1 MAQAVASEAKKP
13 VGAVPTTGRTATEK
27 PAAPK
32 EPKAPRKAKA
42 TSAEPAVRPTRG
54 TKGLPATEARPAE
67 GGLRN
72 EVVGIGVLAASLC
85 LMLALASFHL
95 DDVSQTGQAA
105 LTGQAHNLI
114 GPVGAFVADI
124 LLYIFGAAAFL
135 LPVTLA
141 LPGLAFVTGR
151 SIKLRVADAV
161 GYPVLIFFAA
171 MAAHLWMEGQ
181 AVLGHPAGG
190 FIGAHGAEIL
200 QALLGRTGAYIFVY
214 AVMCLTF
221 IVTTRISLVKIVGY
235 ATAPVA
241 RRAQKASEDARKSAE
256 QLAGSVRARLTDRLK
271 NWRLRRNEVLA
282 VRRALKE
289 ELAKRRAE
297 AKAEATA
304 RKQADRLLREN
315 AKAARAER
323 ALGAEKAR
331 AEQRLEK
338 GRAEARG
345 NEKPQADQ
353 APEPE
358 ARGWRLRRPK
368 APQHEPA
375 PGDTGGFSMGDLP
388 GRPTGGFSLGEESR
402 KPSRGEKPRADKAQ
416 ADEAR
421 TEKPARAEKPA
432 RSTPAPEV
440 RIDQPPAPRADQP
453 LRSTPAPETRPVGR
467 AEQPR
472 ADKAARAELPRA
484 EQPRADKAGRHE
496 PPARGRA
503 PQPELA
509 TTLQPVLSADD
520 LELEPLESNDTTF
533 VPALGSETPGREALH
548 GETLHGAAPIVHR
561 RLVPAEL
568 QLDMPIER
576 RTQADWELPPLHF
589 LDFVR
594 TDEVEVDPVKLQQ
607 QADRLV
613 EALGTFKI
621 EGRVTEIHP
630 GPVVTMFEFEP
641 APGVRISR
649 IAALSDDL
657 AMALKAIR
665 VRIVAPIPGKGVVGF
680 EVPNATRE
688 TVYLQEIIASPAF
701 RDKKNA
707 LPMALGKDI
716 HGNAVFTDLAKMP
729 HLLVAGTTGSGKSVG
744 VNGMIT
750 SLLYHASPDDV
761 RFIMVDPKMLELSV
775 YEGIPHLLL
784 PVVTDARKAAAALN
798 WAVTE
803 MDRRYEV
810 MKDAGVRNIKGYNKG
825 LERWQAGERGDEVP
839 DFTSE
844 LGEEPKKLPYIVVVI
859 DEFADLMMVAG
870 KEVEYC
876 VARIAQKAR
885 AAGIHLILA
894 TQRPSIDVITGV
906 IKANFPTRIA
916 FRVSSAIDS
925 RTILSTNGAEHL
937 LGNGD
942 MLFVP
947 PGTSRLD
954 RVHGAFVDEHEIAK
968 IVDFVKAQ
976 REPEYLDPSVLE
988 TAEDSEGE
996 SEGEG
1001 AEDPMYEECV
1011 RCVFRD
1017 GRASTSHLQ
1026 RRLSLGYNRAARI
1039 VDQMEKDGL
1048 VGPGQGAKPRTV
1060 NKQVMAE
1067 LIGRWDAA

>member
-1 MAQAVASEAKKP
+1 MAQAVASETKKP
-13 VGAVPTTGRTATEK
+13 VGTAASQADA
-27 PAAPK
+27 PATPR
-32 EPKAPRKAKA
+32 APRKPKA
-42 TSAEPAVRPTRG
+42 AAAEPR
-54 TKGLPATEARPAE
+54 ATEARGGEAPVRSGREAPAREAPVRKTRATKALLAASRDTDTTARRAVE

-72 EVVGIGVLAASLC
+72 EVVGIGILAASLC
-85 LMLALASFHL
+85 LMLALASFHI
-95 DDVSQTGQAA
+95 DDVSQHGQAA

-151 SIKLRVADAV
+151 SIKVRIADAV
-161 GYPVLIFFAA
+161 GYPFLIFFGA

-200 QALLGRTGAYIFVY
+200 QALLGRTGAYIVVY
-214 AVMCLTF
+214 AVISLTF
-221 IVTTRISLVKIVGY
+221 IVTTRISLVKIVGA
-235 ATAPVA
+235 ATGPVA
-241 RRAQKASEDARKSAE
+241 RRARTASEEARKSAE
-256 QLAGSVRARLTDRLK
+256 QLAGSVRTRLTDRFK
-271 NWRLRRNEVLA
+271 NWRLRRNEVVA
-282 VRRALKE
+282 RQRALRV
-289 ELAKRRAE
+289 ELGRRKAE
-297 AKAEATA
+297 AKAEAAA
-304 RKQADRLLREN
+304 RKE
-315 AKAARAER
+315 
-323 ALGAEKAR
+323 AEKALR
-331 AEQRLEK
+331 QDAKARMAELK
-338 GRAEARG
+338 ARSSDKTK
-345 NEKPQADQ
+345 ER
-353 APEPE
+353 PE
-358 ARGWRLRRPK
+358 APHRLDRPASERPERPGSERPGSERPAPPARPTETEERASGGWRLRRPK
-368 APQHEPA
+368 THQSA
-375 PGDTGGFSMGDLP
+375 PGDTGGFSLGDVP
-388 GRPTGGFSLGEESR
+388 DRHTGGFSLGVDDRSR
-402 KPSRGEKPRADKAQ
+402 KSARSERPAPPAPNTDVRG
-416 ADEAR
+416 
-421 TEKPARAEKPA
+421 AEKPV
-432 RSTPAPEV
+432 RTTPAPEV
-440 RIDQPPAPRADQP
+440 REQAP
-453 LRSTPAPETRPVGR
+453 
-467 AEQPR
+467 
-472 ADKAARAELPRA
+472 AARA
-484 EQPRADKAGRHE
+484 ADKPRTTPAAE
-496 PPARGRA
+496 KPARGKAAETPRA
-503 PQPELA
+503 RPAVELEA
-509 TTLQPVLSADD
+509 PTTLQPVLSADD
-520 LELEPLESNDTTF
+520 LEVELVDGNDTAF
-533 VPALGSETPGREALH
+533 HPALDAHHDSVS
-548 GETLHGAAPIVHR
+548 APVVHR
-561 RLVPAEL
+561 RIAPAEL
-568 QLDMPIER
+568 QLDMPLPG
-576 RTQADWELPPLHF
+576 QPAADWEFPPLRF

-594 TDEVEVDPVKLQQ
+594 TDEIEIDPVKLQA

-613 EALGTFKI
+613 EALSTFKI

-649 IAALSDDL
+649 IASLADDL

-680 EVPNATRE
+680 EVPNAQRE
-688 TVYLQEIIASPAF
+688 MVYLQEIIASPAF
-701 RDKKNA
+701 RDKKNT

-825 LERWQAGERGDEVP
+825 LERWMAGERGEEVP

-844 LGEEPKKLPYIVVVI
+844 LGEEPTRMPYIVVVI

-916 FRVSSAIDS
+916 FRVSSGIDS

-954 RVHGAFVDEHEIAK
+954 RVHGAFVDEHEIAR

-988 TAEDSEGE
+988 TAEDGEGDAD
-996 SEGEG
+996 GEG
-1001 AEDPMYEECV
+1001 ADDPMYEECV

-1039 VDQMEKDGL
+1039 VDQMERDGL

-1067 LIGRWDAA
+1067 LINRWDAA